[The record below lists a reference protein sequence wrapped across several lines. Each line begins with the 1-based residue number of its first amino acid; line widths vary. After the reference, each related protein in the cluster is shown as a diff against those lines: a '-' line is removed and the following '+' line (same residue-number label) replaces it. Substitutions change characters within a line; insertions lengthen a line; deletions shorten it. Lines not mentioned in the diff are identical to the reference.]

1 VDIDSKA
8 IERNVAIALL
18 VDISFS
24 RAEHTGWEF
33 RMIRDGVEA
42 FLRATF
48 LVKSDSEAFVG
59 AGHEDGRSGIDAGD
73 EHGQD
78 GGWRPFWLCLAGL
91 KIMIGFLKSLKHRM
105 TQISLPRDQR
115 DFVKVCHAVGH
126 PVRVRLYASAHET
139 RL

>member
-1 VDIDSKA
+1 MLQFSCTFGFRPESPGYGVNMAARAGLPSWAVDIDSKA

-91 KIMIGFLKSLKHRM
+91 KIMIGM
-105 TQISLPRDQR
+105 
-115 DFVKVCHAVGH
+115 
-126 PVRVRLYASAHET
+126 
-139 RL
+139 